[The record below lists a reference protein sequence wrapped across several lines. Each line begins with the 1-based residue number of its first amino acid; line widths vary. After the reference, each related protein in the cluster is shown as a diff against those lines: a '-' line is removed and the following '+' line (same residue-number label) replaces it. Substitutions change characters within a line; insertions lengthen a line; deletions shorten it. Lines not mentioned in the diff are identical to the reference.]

1 MSERCFICAEDNPN
15 VLQTH
20 HILPRRHGGG
30 DSAENLVTLCANCH
44 VAVERIYD
52 DDFYQRIDASKG
64 DASKADVSKEDCTD
78 SIEFNTAK
86 KHIGEFF
93 DKCDDVIFSGMVMKQ
108 ALYDKYCEWADANDA
123 PRPARNIFGEVVVN
137 HDDRLIEAEQRMF
150 DGNRIRVYTGV
161 HIEA

>member
-1 MSERCFICAEDNPN
+1 MSERCFICGEDNPN

-52 DDFYQRIDASKG
+52 DSFYQRIDISKG

-93 DKCDDVIFSGMVMKQ
+93 DKCDDVTFSGMVMKQ
-108 ALYDKYCEWADANDA
+108 VLYDKYCEWADANNA
-123 PRPARNIFGEVVVN
+123 PRPPRNTFGEVVVN
-137 HDDRLIEAEQRMF
+137 HDDNGIEAVRRRVNGQREY
-150 DGNRIRVYTGV
+150 VYTGV

>member
-52 DDFYQRIDASKG
+52 DGFFQRIITSEVDTSRS
-64 DASKADVSKEDCTD
+64 DISKEDCTD
-78 SIEFNTAK
+78 SVDYDTAK

-93 DKCDDVIFSGMVMKQ
+93 DKCDDVTFSGMVMKQ
-108 ALYDKYCEWADANDA
+108 ALYEKYCEWADANNA
-123 PRPARNIFGEVVVN
+123 PRPPRNIFGEVIVN
-137 HDDRLIEAEQRMF
+137 HNNDEIEAVRRRVNGQREY
-150 DGNRIRVYTGV
+150 VYTGV

>member
-1 MSERCFICAEDNPN
+1 MGERCFICAEDNPN

-86 KHIGEFF
+86 KHIAEFF
-93 DKCDDVIFSGMVMKQ
+93 DKCDDITFSGMVMKQ
-108 ALYDKYCEWADANDA
+108 VLYDKYCEWADANNA
-123 PRPARNIFGEVVVN
+123 PRPPRNIFGEVVVN
-137 HDDRLIEAEQRMF
+137 HDDNEIETDRRRVNGHREY
-150 DGNRIRVYTGV
+150 VYTGV